1 MNRHDTHILS
11 DSEEEEEKNEK
22 THKYSFNNSNNS
34 NCSSE
39 KISEH
44 SNSKKNSPFRLE
56 HLKTNNSNNNYP
68 CNNNSLISIK
78 DIEDIFYKEK
88 NISTKSDHIDKDKKE
103 DNINDKSNNNKKDDN
118 INIKNNT
125 NNSNNNINDVSKQ
138 EKKEKSKEKK
148 KEEESKSKYNKKEKE
163 ESNES
168 NNEINESLNSD
179 SKNYD
184 SKNNYNKN
192 NDSINNE
199 SKNNDSKNIDSKI
212 NESKNND
219 IKNNDSKINDSKND
233 DSKINESI
241 NNDSKNADNKINDS
255 KNSDSKINDSKIN
268 DSKINE
274 EKKNNDSNNKE
285 PFKIQKENI
294 KIKLLKI
301 NIEENNNKKNNRLI
315 TYTPSLNDKSNISN
329 YVKNRKC
336 LSLNNSFHKSKKK
349 LKKNKNNN
357 IKSSIKSA
365 KSKKVKKTSELKNLS
380 NSNSNSNHYEEDS
393 NMRKLINILKQKKI
407 KALKVCKDSFSLNSN
422 KNNPIILDEYPKFFR
437 NHYKNERNYLNKIQ
451 HQHDFY
457 LEQDNKY
464 NIKQYKIPSFD
475 FDICQKK
482 RTQFFKQQSEHK
494 MNINDNNNYYSSK
507 YIINNNNNSQY
518 CMSSLSRF
526 SHNKKS
532 KNGKSRLKLKNDKK
546 IKILYDLYCGKP
558 DPVVKSMN
566 RIKSA
571 LSVRKRKTKKEMCKG
586 MSEYNLMKN
595 YNNYGNLKSQ
605 YLFDNK
611 KSWLFKIIKLK
622 KNNKRLC
629 PYEKHFGSNESC
641 PLCQEMDKKNE
652 ESLIKKGISPDTSA
666 KKNDSKASL
675 QKRRIYSATAKNFGT
690 KNNSSKSDICGDFE
704 NEYNKTRNLQTNKS
718 NFNGIMINDNH
729 KLLNKKI
736 CYNNIKRKLKFNR
749 DIHESNFSYSNN
761 NN

>member
-88 NISTKSDHIDKDKKE
+88 NISTKSDQIDKEKKE
-103 DNINDKSNNNKKDDN
+103 DNINDKSNNNKKDNN
-118 INIKNNT
+118 INNKNNI
-125 NNSNNNINDVSKQ
+125 NNSNNNINDISKQ

-163 ESNES
+163 ESKEN

-212 NESKNND
+212 N
-219 IKNNDSKINDSKND
+219 DSKND

-241 NNDSKNADNKINDS
+241 NNDSKNVDNKINDS
-255 KNSDSKINDSKIN
+255 KNSDSKINDGKNKDNEKDIEK
-268 DSKINE
+268 DKE
-274 EKKNNDSNNKE
+274 EKTINNSNNKE
-285 PFKIQKENI
+285 PLKIQKENI

-301 NIEENNNKKNNRLI
+301 NIEENNNKKNNILI

-329 YVKNRKC
+329 YANNRKC
-336 LSLNNSFHKSKKK
+336 VSLNNSFHKSKKK
-349 LKKNKNNN
+349 LKKSKTNN
-357 IKSSIKSA
+357 IKSSLKST